1 MKNNY
6 GLRRLF
12 SVCLVITL
20 FFSLLSQPG
29 FEVHA
34 QENNFKKVTFSLDS
48 NVIHN
53 SSIDLYLHED
63 VYYISI
69 DDLCSLTRCSQSEED
84 GIISINQGF
93 WSAEFDINAQTFD
106 DGYQKVDTT
115 ILEISKNKYAVPAV
129 MFLNYFKASVA
140 FIEGN
145 KLFCKMPEFTAWEA
159 LDVNFKDTLI
169 DIYELYGGEGNVE
182 LSLWL
187 DIIMDFIMGDMADS
201 EKYLSDAFVAALE
214 VEINDNDSV
223 KDYKET
229 MVQKLYSE
237 LHSNQ
242 SKDFLESL
250 QDTLSISAEPTEWY
264 IQSYYNSVERS
275 FVNLAYDAYEA
286 GNYDEIKNYGKGF
299 FDAFAKKNKVSKGA
313 EEFFNNMD
321 YLMIFISAASETA
334 KEMKYVNAT
343 NDLIYN
349 VMGQDNLQYLG
360 ISADDNLWFTVAN
373 KYQNVLNVGKK
384 QLESEIMNFF
394 IDKSCWETAI
404 GGAVTNITG
413 VSKGSWTLA
422 LSASRIIA
430 KNINPITKGI
440 IDGFEADRRGLYL
453 SELQQNVFWVL
464 DNTAKKF
471 DGQLDN
477 KDIYEKY
484 IQAEQL
490 YCRTSIA
497 MYENLIKMVNQFG
510 KDSDYWTDYFQKRI
524 DMLSISLYQLTSI
537 QDDGVINCLPLDL
550 STFQY
555 TDDHKKSNEIE
566 IYTQYLL
573 SDGYCELM
581 GHEVK
586 KEYLEIS
593 SCLIDID
600 DDDIDEL
607 LISLMDTE
615 FSGPR
620 GYQTYTALLDIQDN
634 VVKTIKSAYYGG
646 GTMGGDYLI
655 LKYDQ
660 KNKKYVL
667 ALDGLIRDSLY
678 ANTSYLCIYSN
689 DVQKVEW
696 EIMSN
701 YYNLS
706 LDMYAETADKIRNE
720 TDLFYVNEES
730 FRFYKINNEYVA
742 EEEYATIIERFID
755 PVDSTYQMQL
765 GTYDIP
771 ISSKEQYQ

>member
-1 MKNNY
+1 MKSNY

-12 SVCLVITL
+12 SVCLVIAL
-20 FFSLLSQPG
+20 FFSLLSQSE

-34 QENNFKKVTFSLDS
+34 EENNFKKVTFSLDS

-106 DGYQKVDTT
+106 DGYQKVDDT

-140 FIEGN
+140 FIEGD

-237 LHSNQ
+237 LHSEQ
-242 SKDFLESL
+242 SEDFLESL
-250 QDTLSISAEPTEWY
+250 KDRLSISAEPSEWY
-264 IQSYYNSVERS
+264 IESYYNAVEKS
-275 FVNLAYDAYEA
+275 FVKLAYDANEA

-299 FDAFAKKNKVSKGA
+299 YDAFAEKNKVTKGA
-313 EEFFNNMD
+313 KEFFKNMD
-321 YLMIFISAASETA
+321 YLMVFISAASETA

-343 NDLIYN
+343 NDLVYN
-349 VMGQDNLQYLG
+349 VMGQENLQYLG

-384 QLESEIMNFF
+384 QLESEIINFL

-404 GGAVTNITG
+404 SGAVINIEG
-413 VSKGSWTLA
+413 VSKGSGALA
-422 LSASRIIA
+422 LSISRIIA

-440 IDGFEADRRGLYL
+440 IDGFKADRRGLYL

-497 MYENLIKMVNQFG
+497 MYKNLIKMVKQFG

-524 DMLSISLYQLTSI
+524 DMLAISLYQLTSL

-550 STFQY
+550 STFSQQSVSNIDHIKFNSMDWDSYAKIYAYNKNGDIVWEY
-555 TDDHKKSNEIE
+555 TTPKYEPTELVRVSEIGQRDNMYFFIQGGSVVALDVSTGKIIWENNDFGGASPSVALGEKAIYMCGYYGPDFYAISYDGKTLYRIDDFDQDSYWWAGKIE
-566 IYTQYLL
+566 IIEKDAVVYLYG
-573 SDGYCELM
+573 SSNGYLGE
-581 GHEVK
+581 E
-586 KEYLEIS
+586 
-593 SCLIDID
+593 
-600 DDDIDEL
+600 
-607 LISLMDTE
+607 
-615 FSGPR
+615 P
-620 GYQTYTALLDIQDN
+620 
-634 VVKTIKSAYYGG
+634 KT
-646 GTMGGDYLI
+646 
-655 LKYDQ
+655 
-660 KNKKYVL
+660 
-667 ALDGLIRDSLY
+667 
-678 ANTSYLCIYSN
+678 
-689 DVQKVEW
+689 
-696 EIMSN
+696 
-701 YYNLS
+701 
-706 LDMYAETADKIRNE
+706 
-720 TDLFYVNEES
+720 FYVDLN
-730 FRFYKINNEYVA
+730 
-742 EEEYATIIERFID
+742 
-755 PVDSTYQMQL
+755 
-765 GTYDIP
+765 TYDFH
-771 ISSKEQYQ
+771 S

>member
-12 SVCLVITL
+12 SVCLVIAL

-106 DGYQKVDTT
+106 DEYQKVDTT

-159 LDVNFKDTLI
+159 LDVNFRDTLI

-237 LHSNQ
+237 LHSEQNE
-242 SKDFLESL
+242 DFLESL
-250 QDTLSISAEPTEWY
+250 QDRLSISAEPTEWY
-264 IQSYYNSVERS
+264 IQSYYNSVEKS
-275 FVNLAYDAYEA
+275 FVKLAYDANEA

-299 FDAFAKKNKVSKGA
+299 YDAFAEKNKVTKGA
-313 EEFFNNMD
+313 KEFFENMD
-321 YLMIFISAASETA
+321 YLMVFISAASETA

-343 NDLIYN
+343 NDLVYN
-349 VMGQDNLQYLG
+349 VMGQENLQYLG

-384 QLESEIMNFF
+384 QLESEIINFL

-404 GGAVTNITG
+404 SGAVINIEG
-413 VSKGSWTLA
+413 VSKGSGALA
-422 LSASRIIA
+422 LSISRIIA

-477 KDIYEKY
+477 KDMYEKY

-497 MYENLIKMVNQFG
+497 MYKNLIKMVKQFG

-524 DMLSISLYQLTSI
+524 DMLAISLYQLTSI

-555 TDDHKKSNEIE
+555 TDSSNNKDSSENIFETLAGKQFVFSSGAGAWGTTINISKDGTFSGEYLDSNISDIGEGYEKGTVYICEFKGKFKYPKKVDEYTYSTQLEYLNLERTVGEEYYKDNKRFIVKE
-566 IYTQYLL
+566 PIGLENSEEWQIYTPGTQLNNLTDYFKMFL
-573 SDGYCELM
+573 SSFSDCYNQE
-581 GHEVK
+581 
-586 KEYLEIS
+586 
-593 SCLIDID
+593 
-600 DDDIDEL
+600 EL
-607 LISLMDTE
+607 LCYGLYNI
-615 FSGPR
+615 
-620 GYQTYTALLDIQDN
+620 N
-634 VVKTIKSAYYGG
+634 KNSAF
-646 GTMGGDYLI
+646 I
-655 LKYDQ
+655 E
-660 KNKKYVL
+660 
-667 ALDGLIRDSLY
+667 
-678 ANTSYLCIYSN
+678 YSN
-689 DVQKVEW
+689 
-696 EIMSN
+696 
-701 YYNLS
+701 
-706 LDMYAETADKIRNE
+706 
-720 TDLFYVNEES
+720 
-730 FRFYKINNEYVA
+730 
-742 EEEYATIIERFID
+742 
-755 PVDSTYQMQL
+755 
-765 GTYDIP
+765 
-771 ISSKEQYQ
+771 

>member
-12 SVCLVITL
+12 SVCLVIAL
-20 FFSLLSQPG
+20 FFSLLSQSG

-34 QENNFKKVTFSLDS
+34 EENNFKKVTFSLDS

-53 SSIDLYLHED
+53 SSIDLYLYED
-63 VYYISI
+63 VYYIAI
-69 DDLCSLTRCSQSEED
+69 DDLCSLTRCSQSKKNE
-84 GIISINQGF
+84 IISIRQGF
-93 WSAEFDINAQTFD
+93 WSTKFDIGNQTFD
-106 DGYQKVDTT
+106 DEYQKVDTT
-115 ILEISKNKYAVPAV
+115 ILEIEENKYAVPAV
-129 MFLNYFKASVA
+129 MFLNYFKATA
-140 FIEGN
+140 YTKGD
-145 KLFCKMPEFTAWEA
+145 KLYCKMPEFTAWEA
-159 LDVNFKDTLI
+159 LDVNYEDTLI
-169 DIYELYGGEGNVE
+169 DIYELYGGEDNVAF
-182 LSLWL
+182 SLTL
-187 DIIMDFIMGDMADS
+187 DIIMDFITGDMANS
-201 EKYLSDAFVAALE
+201 EKYLSDAFVEALE
-214 VEINDNDSV
+214 VTVNDRDSV

-237 LHSNQ
+237 LHSEQNE
-242 SKDFLESL
+242 DFLESL
-250 QDTLSISAEPTEWY
+250 QDRLSISAEPTEWY
-264 IQSYYNSVERS
+264 IQSYYNSVEKS
-275 FVNLAYDAYEA
+275 FVKLAYDANEA

-299 FDAFAKKNKVSKGA
+299 YDAFAEKNKVTKGA
-313 EEFFNNMD
+313 KEFFENMD
-321 YLMIFISAASETA
+321 YLMVFISAAAETA
-334 KEMKYVNAT
+334 NEMKYTDAT
-343 NDLIYN
+343 NNLVYN
-349 VMGQDNLQYLG
+349 VMGQENLQYLG
-360 ISADDNLWFTVAN
+360 ISADDDLWFTVAD
-373 KYQNVLNVGKK
+373 KYQSVLGTGIK
-384 QLESEIMNFF
+384 QLESKLTNFF
-394 IDKSCWETAI
+394 TDKLFWENATGAI
-404 GGAVTNITG
+404 
-413 VSKGSWTLA
+413 VSNSAGISLGSWTLS
-422 LSASRIIA
+422 LNASRFIA
-430 KNINPITKGI
+430 KNINPITRGI
-440 IDGFEADRRGLYL
+440 IEGFEADRRGLYL
-453 SELQQNVFWVL
+453 SELQQKVYWVL
-464 DNTAKKF
+464 SNTVKKF
-471 DGQLDN
+471 EGQLDN
-477 KDIYEKY
+477 KDVYAKY
-484 IQAEQL
+484 IEAEQL

-497 MYENLIKMVNQFG
+497 MYENLIKMVKQFG
-510 KDSDYWTDYFQKRI
+510 KDPDYWTDYFQERI
-524 DMLSISLYQLTSI
+524 DMLAISLYQLTSI
-537 QDDGVINCLPLDL
+537 QDDGMINCLPLDL

-555 TDDHKKSNEIE
+555 TDDHKKSNEIT

-573 SDGYCELM
+573 SGGYCELM